1 MKSAIQAN
9 KDQDVT
15 AQEIIL
21 KQQAIIDK
29 KSLVIQQ
36 QSVRI
41 LMLEE
46 FLRLEKQK
54 RFGPSSE
61 KFPGQGE
68 LFNEVE
74 LASSADEQTA
84 IGSEA
89 PLATPQKTKPGRK
102 GFSEK
107 IAREQIF
114 INLPDDEKVG
124 AIDTFYS
131 KVKEELDIVP
141 AKVRILEYLQEKSCF
156 C

>member
-1 MKSAIQAN
+1 MKIN
-9 KDQDVT
+9 ENENIT
-15 AQEIIL
+15 AQEVIL
-21 KQQAIIDK
+21 KQQEIIDK

-74 LASSADEQTA
+74 LESS
-84 IGSEA
+84 
-89 PLATPQKTKPGRK
+89 
-102 GFSEK
+102 
-107 IAREQIF
+107 
-114 INLPDDEKVG
+114 
-124 AIDTFYS
+124 
-131 KVKEELDIVP
+131 
-141 AKVRILEYLQEKSCF
+141 
-156 C
+156 